1 MHELDKMTPNERL
14 GAYLSGGDVDRIP
27 IMPFFVSCAGKVAG
41 MTHKQKRSSA
51 ENTAGAQIACYE
63 KYGNDGMIIEFG
75 LHGIAHGFD
84 TQFND
89 PEDAVPAIIKAV
101 MNDLDDL
108 DKLDPKAL
116 QNNDWYK
123 MNIEAVKIL
132 NKEYGHEVGTNITF
146 PGPMTAA
153 ASLLP
158 IEKLLRQFRKR
169 PEQAHELMRFCTDM
183 LLEAADGFM
192 EAGGGIFL
200 CDPIASGSVIDKKTY
215 REFVLPY
222 SQEIANLCH
231 SKGLGMGYHN
241 CGETNAVIEDLLETG
256 CDMISL
262 DTQVNFG
269 HLKEVA
275 GDRVPILSNVD
286 VCQTMLLGTP
296 ADVEE
301 NVKQNLRDGWD
312 SPKRM
317 ILSNSCDIPIAS
329 PMENIDA
336 MMAAGRKYGA
346 WPLDPEKFAE

>member
-51 ENTAGAQIACYE
+51 ENTASAQIACYE
-63 KYGNDGMIIEFG
+63 RYGNDGMIVEFG

-241 CGETNAVIEDLLETG
+241 CG
-256 CDMISL
+256 
-262 DTQVNFG
+262 
-269 HLKEVA
+269 
-275 GDRVPILSNVD
+275 
-286 VCQTMLLGTP
+286 
-296 ADVEE
+296 
-301 NVKQNLRDGWD
+301 
-312 SPKRM
+312 
-317 ILSNSCDIPIAS
+317 
-329 PMENIDA
+329 
-336 MMAAGRKYGA
+336 
-346 WPLDPEKFAE
+346 

>member
-41 MTHKQKRSSA
+41 MSHKQKRSSA
-51 ENTAGAQIACYE
+51 ENTAAAQIACYE
-63 KYGNDGMIIEFG
+63 RYGNDGMIVEFG

-146 PGPMTAA
+146 HGPMTAA
-153 ASLLP
+153 ASLL
-158 IEKLLRQFRKR
+158 
-169 PEQAHELMRFCTDM
+169 
-183 LLEAADGFM
+183 EAADGLI